1 MHSPCLPPTVHDP
14 APPSLRRV
22 QREAVPLFHGYY
34 EVLRRPASLA
44 PRFVA
49 FAWRYPASR
58 PDLSLPSVQVARP
71 RAWGSSAGPRSRLV
85 SQGDV
90 QGLPGSWGTPLCLRP
105 VLGPRQDR
113 RHQAT
118 YGGSAWP
125 PFTTRRRLPH
135 CGNFGAQWHGLGT
148 CCLRFA
154 LWVAHTGR
162 KTRCWLRARLYQAGL
177 VTRRVPSK
185 GFQEVF
191 VTSSPPFPSLSWRRL
206 RPRLR
211 VHVQNPIASRRW
223 QYSATQQP
231 QATARHTSS
240 FAVSR
245 LSSDWALPT
254 VCISI
259 AGGIWRRHPAGKCLA
274 TWDRRPPVERCP
286 ATTGRAVDS
295 G

>member
-1 MHSPCLPPTVHDP
+1 MRPRPYRPSNPAP
-14 APPSLRRV
+14 APPPIWPCQLRGLPNGRGSRLASAACKQCVRSIWNRRSLRPKSSAACTAVCRPANTSKRRPIGPWPLWNHPAAAPALPALSFV
-22 QREAVPLFHGYY
+22 PASSSGPPQREKPAGDSNRCRPRLDFPCRF
-34 EVLRRPASLA
+34 RRPHRPVKSTASTNK
-44 PRFVA
+44 RH
-49 FAWRYPASR
+49 WRDRRGCCFLHASDASR
-58 PDLSLPSVQVARP
+58 
-71 RAWGSSAGPRSRLV
+71 SR
-85 SQGDV
+85 
-90 QGLPGSWGTPLCLRP
+90 
-105 VLGPRQDR
+105 
-113 RHQAT
+113 
-118 YGGSAWP
+118 
-125 PFTTRRRLPH
+125 
-135 CGNFGAQWHGLGT
+135 
-148 CCLRFA
+148 
-154 LWVAHTGR
+154 
-162 KTRCWLRARLYQAGL
+162 
-177 VTRRVPSK
+177 
-185 GFQEVF
+185 
-191 VTSSPPFPSLSWRRL
+191 FPSSGVSCTPAFTAAVRRPL

-295 G
+295 GGRPRSRSTGREQRGGPRPSG